1 MPKTFQTT
9 DLNLATFIK
18 TVKGVNSTAHFLR
31 GRQLVIEFPIAPED
45 GRQARMEYIN
55 SPFAAYDANKRNYT
69 QVLKELLKEEPI
81 LK

>member
-1 MPKTFQTT
+1 MTTFETT

-18 TVKGVNSTAHFLR
+18 TVKGINSNNHFLR
-31 GRQLVIEFPIAPED
+31 GRQLVIGFPLEAKD
-45 GRQARMEYIN
+45 GRAARMEYIN

>member
-1 MPKTFQTT
+1 MPTFETT

-18 TVKGVNSTAHFLR
+18 TVKGVNSNKHYLR
-31 GRQLVIEFPIAPED
+31 GRQLVICFPISGDD
-45 GRQARMEYIN
+45 GRAARLEYIN